1 MTVGGVPHEYPF
13 ISFGIKLSQI
23 LLVSKNITFTSKDLE
38 VLVSRLLSLP
48 NVIGSLVGFWPLVY
62 SIDDVASSVDSL
74 SPKVLSKIV

>member
-38 VLVSRLLSLP
+38 VLDCGLQ
-48 NVIGSLVGFWPLVY
+48 FC
-62 SIDDVASSVDSL
+62 SI
-74 SPKVLSKIV
+74 